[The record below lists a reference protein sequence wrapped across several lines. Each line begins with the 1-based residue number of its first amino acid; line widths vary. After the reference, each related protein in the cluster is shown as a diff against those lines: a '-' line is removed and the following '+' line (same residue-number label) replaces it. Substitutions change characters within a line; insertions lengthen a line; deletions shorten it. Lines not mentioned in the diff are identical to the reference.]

1 MKLNQER
8 FHVESKDVR
17 TSRISILAVAHFH
30 KTMQSMFGAK
40 EVLACVK
47 VEFGFASPATAL
59 GRKKVKIKNSI
70 IDITW
75 TTPLRAQAEAMAP

>member
-1 MKLNQER
+1 
-8 FHVESKDVR
+8 
-17 TSRISILAVAHFH
+17 
-30 KTMQSMFGAK
+30 MFGAK